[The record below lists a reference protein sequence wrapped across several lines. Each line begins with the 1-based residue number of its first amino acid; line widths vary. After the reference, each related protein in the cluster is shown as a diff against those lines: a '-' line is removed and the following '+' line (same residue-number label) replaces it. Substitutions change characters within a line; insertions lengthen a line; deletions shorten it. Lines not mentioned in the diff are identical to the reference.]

1 MKMSKYSDMEE
12 MLRKNKG
19 YLFSSEIEEANIS
32 RTYLGRFVKE
42 NKLEMV
48 SKGIYVTEDT
58 WVDQLYVLQHT
69 NPKIIYSGETALYL
83 NGLMD
88 REYNKIYVSTPKGF
102 NGARLRERGIAV
114 HSEKAGIF
122 GLGECENET
131 NYGNFVKAY
140 DRERSICDLVK
151 QKKKNDIQV
160 FQAAIKTFMN
170 SRDKNLSKLISYAD
184 KLLVKEEVMKY
195 IEVLV

>member
-58 WVDQLYVLQHT
+58 WVD
-69 NPKIIYSGETALYL
+69 
-83 NGLMD
+83 
-88 REYNKIYVSTPKGF
+88 
-102 NGARLRERGIAV
+102 
-114 HSEKAGIF
+114 
-122 GLGECENET
+122 
-131 NYGNFVKAY
+131 
-140 DRERSICDLVK
+140 
-151 QKKKNDIQV
+151 
-160 FQAAIKTFMN
+160 
-170 SRDKNLSKLISYAD
+170 KL
-184 KLLVKEEVMKY
+184 
-195 IEVLV
+195 